1 MEIVRGGTSLTLAM
15 NIKNSP
21 IYIDTFWR
29 SRIGQMLP
37 ALLDGCDVTGWFLSC
52 KWNRKLYGRVLGEV
66 PNTLKVSAVH
76 EGSVLVWIL
85 SLDVDTMYVLTV
97 LPTFRLVRTYIST
110 SW

>member
-1 MEIVRGGTSLTLAM
+1 
-15 NIKNSP
+15 
-21 IYIDTFWR
+21 
-29 SRIGQMLP
+29 
-37 ALLDGCDVTGWFLSC
+37 
-52 KWNRKLYGRVLGEV
+52 VLGEV

-110 SW
+110 S